1 MNRLFK
7 KLFPEFIKVFTV
19 KVNRENLFKRRFAIF
34 LLAYN
39 IILFD
44 IRSVDI
50 KFKKASENQIT
61 IIKFFISSHI
71 GYIKKKS

>member
-19 KVNRENLFKRRFAIF
+19 KVNRENLFKRRFATF
-34 LLAYN
+34 FTPFN

-50 KFKKASENQIT
+50 KFKKASENQI
-61 IIKFFISSHI
+61 FS
-71 GYIKKKS
+71 